1 MLCNGLSVIS
11 RLQLYLQFIFQ
22 LNNDRCKNM
31 TFEIIFTKIINKE
44 NLKIV
49 TK

>member
-1 MLCNGLSVIS
+1 M
-11 RLQLYLQFIFQ
+11 
-22 LNNDRCKNM
+22 KMMENM

-49 TK
+49 LKLFY